1 MNITTILI
9 IVNVFAAVAM
19 IALTLMQSSKSD
31 MGSAFG
37 GGGSQSMFGSRGSSN
52 FLSKSTALMCAVFFL
67 SSLALAYTYAKRGE
81 SSLVD
86 QTVIEEV
93 SEVPTIDVPQ
103 TDSSSVPTI
112 EVPEVEAPNIEVPD
126 VEVPGIEIPEVEVP
140 DIEVPD
146 IEVPDLSA
154 TPEAQQ
160 LEQLESQVKELIEQ
174 EKAKASEAISQ

>member
-52 FLSKSTALMCAVFFL
+52 FLSKSTALMCAVFFV

-81 SSLVD
+81 SSIVD
-86 QTVIEEV
+86 SPVIEET
-93 SEVPTIDVPQ
+93 SEIPSIDLPQ
-103 TDSSSVPTI
+103 TDSSSVPNI
-112 EVPEVEAPNIEVPD
+112 EVPEVEVPN
-126 VEVPGIEIPEVEVP
+126 VEVPNVEVP
-140 DIEVPD
+140 NVEVQG
-146 IEVPDLSA
+146 IEVPDLSD
-154 TPEAQQ
+154 TPEAKQ
-160 LEQLESQVKELIEQ
+160 LEQLETQVKDLIEQ
-174 EKAKASEAISQ
+174 EKAKASE